1 MHMLLYDINSKIFK
15 IVIYFILFFPAKYL
29 TEYFLIIIS
38 ILFYFSFL
46 NRGNL
51 HSSVILKILILIF
64 IGVVLSASF
73 PVFFLGSD
81 IFRNFPE
88 ILRFIPVMLIILNY
102 KNINL
107 NENNIFKI
115 FSVYIL
121 FNFVISFMQ
130 FFNYGSIGFISQI
143 YSSDLHVE
151 YSLHAA
157 NRALGLSPGP
167 GPNGSISA
175 IFAIFFLVKYFYGY
189 KYKLYSLLLYFI
201 SIFCIFLAQ
210 SQTAF
215 VAVILS
221 TLMVIIFFGSI
232 KLSKSSFK
240 KIVTFVFLIIPVGF
254 IIFLKYSDKLK
265 YLFTLF
271 EYGTSRSSYVAREE
285 KTQGVIDLIRENNFF
300 LIFGHGKDYIEG
312 SSSMDNEYVF
322 LIAVYG
328 LLVTLL
334 ILFLYLYSIVFAWV
348 NKSLFSYL
356 VLFTL
361 FCGLIIAWPSSF
373 ITDSKLMF
381 IFVIYLALCLNIN
394 TRHDRCKF

>member
-1 MHMLLYDINSKIFK
+1 
-15 IVIYFILFFPAKYL
+15 
-29 TEYFLIIIS
+29 
-38 ILFYFSFL
+38 
-46 NRGNL
+46 
-51 HSSVILKILILIF
+51 
-64 IGVVLSASF
+64 
-73 PVFFLGSD
+73 
-81 IFRNFPE
+81 
-88 ILRFIPVMLIILNY
+88 
-102 KNINL
+102 
-107 NENNIFKI
+107 
-115 FSVYIL
+115 
-121 FNFVISFMQ
+121 
-130 FFNYGSIGFISQI
+130 
-143 YSSDLHVE
+143 
-151 YSLHAA
+151 
-157 NRALGLSPGP
+157 
-167 GPNGSISA
+167 
-175 IFAIFFLVKYFYGY
+175 
-189 KYKLYSLLLYFI
+189 
-201 SIFCIFLAQ
+201 
-210 SQTAF
+210 
-215 VAVILS
+215 
-221 TLMVIIFFGSI
+221 MVIIFFGSI